1 VVETADVARTL
12 SVEGA
17 AATIRTRVPRRLR
30 NRPIVIPVLVL
41 VVGLVITAG
50 LAWLAQVASSR
61 NETRLLRS
69 QVRQTAALL
78 QAVVPT
84 VQTPLASAAE
94 IASSSG
100 GSSARFAS
108 YLTTYLGARGPFVA
122 AVLFTVSGTSPRPL
136 STAGRSTA
144 LSPTSASVTRIVTAA
159 ARSHQLELIGP
170 IPADPDRIGYA
181 YASTRT
187 APAYVVYAES
197 LLPLHRRAVIQRG
210 SPFANLRFAL
220 YLGSSTGA
228 AHLLETNVA
237 SLPLT
242 GRTASTTLAFGAT
255 TLTLVAGTA
264 NPLGGTISSALWW
277 IIAAAGALL
286 TLVGAFTAH
295 RLVAS
300 QEAAERLTIEVR
312 SLLGQQRSIA
322 EALQQALLP
331 RRLPSTAELNI
342 TARYVPGTHGVEI
355 GGDWYDVMQLDDHRY
370 FFVVGDVSG
379 RGVDAGAVMASLQ
392 FAIRGFVSE
401 GHQPVQVLDALTR
414 LLDVQRDQHFA
425 TVLCGVVDL
434 LARTLTLASAGHLPP
449 LLVSDDRTEFIVPAD
464 GPPIGVAGAG
474 RYAATSVPIPAEATL
489 LAYTDG
495 LVERRGETLDDG
507 LRRLMNAAQTAGLAG
522 EELVNEIMRNLLP
535 DGCDDDTAVLALR
548 WPA

>member
-1 VVETADVARTL
+1 MVETADVART
-12 SVEGA
+12 SAVDSA
-17 AATIRTRVPRRLR
+17 AAAGASRVAGRLR
-30 NRPIVIPVLVL
+30 NRPVVIPVLVL

-61 NETRLLRS
+61 NEARLLRS

-100 GSSARFAS
+100 GSSVRFAS
-108 YLTTYLGARGPFVA
+108 YLGAYLGARGPFVS
-122 AVLFTVSGTSPRPL
+122 AVLFTVSGTSPRPI
-136 STAGRSTA
+136 STAGRATA
-144 LSPTSASVTRIVTAA
+144 LPATSTQVTGIVTAA

-181 YASTRT
+181 YASSR
-187 APAYVVYAES
+187 ARSYVVYAES

-220 YLGSSTGA
+220 YLGSSTSDN
-228 AHLLETNVA
+228 HLLETNVA

-242 GRTASTTLAFGAT
+242 GRTATTTLVFGAT
-255 TLTLVAGTA
+255 TLTLVAGSAT
-264 NPLGGTISSALWW
+264 PLGGTISSALWW

-331 RRLPSTAELNI
+331 RRLPSTAELSI

-355 GGDWYDVMQLDDHRY
+355 GGDWYDVMRLDDHRY

-379 RGVDAGAVMASLQ
+379 RGVEAGAVMASLQ
-392 FAIRGFVSE
+392 FAIRGFVTE
-401 GHQPVQVLDALTR
+401 GHQPDQVLDALTR

-425 TVLCGVVDL
+425 TVLCGIVDL
-434 LARTLTLASAGHLPP
+434 LARTLTLANAGHLPP
-449 LLVSDDRTEFIVPAD
+449 LLVSGDRSEFIALAT
-464 GPPIGVAGAG
+464 GAPIGVAAGG
-474 RYAATSVPIPAEATL
+474 RYAATRVPIPAAATL

-507 LRRLMNAAQTAGLAG
+507 LRRLMAAAQESGLAG

-535 DGCDDDTAVLALR
+535 DGADDDTAVLALR